1 MGLLLFLFLLLLQV
15 AHVAAEGVTLQGNP
29 TERRILRRPHAKA
42 RLWTIAKFFSEQ
54 DCEFVRKSLEEHLHR
69 CADGYDLGDLAV
81 EDVGFPTKHRTCE
94 EVQGEDIPEDL
105 VASPNFSGLVRRLDQ
120 LMANATKSESIY
132 EQHGLQFVKYGQGG
146 RFDMHYDRNYNNI
159 FATAMVYCSSAESE
173 GDGGETFFPNI
184 DFRVRPTTGMAVVWF
199 NSNQSIY

>member
-1 MGLLLFLFLLLLQV
+1 M
-15 AHVAAEGVTLQGNP
+15 
-29 TERRILRRPHAKA
+29 
-42 RLWTIAKFFSEQ
+42 
-54 DCEFVRKSLEEHLHR
+54 RKTLEEHLHR

-81 EDVGFPTKHRTCE
+81 EDVAFPTKHRTCE

-105 VASPNFSGLVRRLDQ
+105 VASPKFSGLVRRLDQ

-184 DFRVRPTTGMAVVWF
+184 DFHVRPTTGMAVVWF
-199 NSNQSIY
+199 NCEPGGNIERDSAHMGLPHYGSKPKYILNRFYVGPDENCALAVPQLDEGSAQYYLD